1 MWGCGEC
8 DTARVLITNVSLSVV
23 THGGI
28 LSKKAD
34 GLDVIAGNSFSA
46 QNTPSNSWGIVAA
59 AGTNAT
65 AVSCC

>member
-28 LSKKAD
+28 LSKAD
-34 GLDVIAGNSFSA
+34 GLDIIAGNASSA
-46 QNTPSNSWGIVAA
+46 QNTPSNYGKMAA

-65 AVSCC
+65 AVSRCR